1 MGSWKAEVGD
11 PPLINLKHNS
21 EEGWSH
27 SKRLCQSGWVNVPWI
42 MSTEANCLPN
52 MPTTE
57 DLQYQPNVLCFL
69 KESLCQIA
77 LLQTNWL
84 KLKIKLIRNFLRGP
98 VVKISPCSAGDV
110 GLIPGRGTN
119 IPYSEGGQPSPWH
132 SSEPVRRGAA
142 APAHRN

>member
-110 GLIPGRGTN
+110 DLIPGRGTK